1 MMMHSKYVKII
12 LPVVIVAIV
21 AGIWLFK
28 NAGSSSPSSAS
39 SGSESTGSQASSTG
53 SIAYNPDF
61 DLEIKTSLDI
71 DKLKSYGLPILIE
84 FGSEDCPACQVMA
97 PIIAD
102 LNKQLQGKAIVRY
115 ADVWAN
121 PDLADG
127 YPLSVIPTQLFIDA
141 KGNPY
146 SPADPNVL
154 DMLLYNG
161 KSTGQH
167 VLTMHEGTLTQKQLM
182 AILTEMG
189 MK

>member
-1 MMMHSKYVKII
+1 MLMHSKYVKII
-12 LPVVIVAIV
+12 LPIVIVAIV
-21 AGIWLFK
+21 AGIWLMK
-28 NAGSSSPSSAS
+28 NAGSSPSTIPSDSQS
-39 SGSESTGSQASSTG
+39 SGSQAVSADSSDAG
-53 SIAYNPDF
+53 RSF
-61 DLEIKTSLDI
+61 DLEIKTSLDL

-102 LNKQLQGKAIVRY
+102 LNEQLRGRAIVRY

-121 PDLADG
+121 PDLANG

-146 SPADPNVL
+146 SPANPDAL
-154 DMLLYNG
+154 ELLLYNS

-167 VLTMHEGTLTQKQLM
+167 VLTMHEGTLTQKELM
-182 AILTEMG
+182 SILTEMG